1 MKFQQVLERCEA
13 KGIKITRMGL
23 YKAGLQNG
31 FIERDIDHINIF
43 HQDKFE
49 KWMEKKLEK
58 APKGY
63 CSLKEC
69 SNELNIPLNTI
80 YYLIKESNLK
90 TIKIGT
96 KKVEYVKIEEFRE
109 FIRIR
114 KHGSEEKYGN

>member
-1 MKFQQVLERCEA
+1 MKFQQVYERCEA

-31 FIERDIDHINIF
+31 FIIKKSGGNIF
-43 HQDKFE
+43 VQEDFE

-58 APKGY
+58 VPEGY
-63 CSLKEC
+63 CSFKEC
-69 SNELNIPLNTI
+69 SEKMNIPLDTI

-90 TIKIGT
+90 TIEIGT
-96 KKVEYVKIEEFRE
+96 KKVKYVKIEEFRE
-109 FIRIR
+109 FVRIR

>member
-13 KGIKITRMGL
+13 NGIKITRMGL

-43 HQDKFE
+43 HKDKFE

-58 APKGY
+58 APEGY
-63 CSLKEC
+63 CSFKEC
-69 SNELNIPLNTI
+69 SEKMNIPLDTI
-80 YYLIKESNLK
+80 YHLIKESNLK
-90 TIKIGT
+90 TIEIGT
-96 KKVEYVKIEEFRE
+96 KKVKYVKIEEFRE
-109 FIRIR
+109 FVRIR